1 MTKSSPDISFGLSED
16 EKRDLE
22 QMIGEFQKERSASMP
37 VTDPEAL
44 QKQIDTMN
52 HQLARLTNMFLT
64 LDRRIKPLYEV
75 ARLTF
80 EKSEVLNHRINTL
93 LESIRSGDPLQ

>member
-1 MTKSSPDISFGLSED
+1 MTQPSPDISFGLSEE

-37 VTDPEAL
+37 ITDPEAL
-44 QKQIDTMN
+44 QKQIDNMN
-52 HQLARLTNMFLT
+52 KRLARLTNLFLT

-80 EKSEVLNHRINTL
+80 EKSELLNRRINTL
-93 LESIRSGDPLQ
+93 LESIRNGERL

>member
-1 MTKSSPDISFGLSED
+1 MAQPSPDISFGLSEE

-22 QMIGEFQKERSASMP
+22 QMIGEFQKERSASIP

-44 QKQIDTMN
+44 QKQIDNMN
-52 HQLARLTNMFLT
+52 KRLARLTNLFLT

-80 EKSEVLNHRINTL
+80 EKSELLNRRINTM
-93 LESIRSGDPLQ
+93 LESIRNGDRL